1 VILNIMLVF
10 VCGLA
15 KHSPTPKVTAAYAV
29 FIMAGFVV
37 YHTFGKGAFS
47 AILTMAA
54 VIQCLATSLLAM
66 QVVSTGSADG
76 VSARAL
82 ILDAVAFACRLSSTT
97 WLDGYLPTDVTGDW
111 VYQLLEICALALTL
125 WLLHHVLVNKRP
137 TYNAEEDSL
146 PIGGM
151 ILGCLVLAIL
161 FHADLDDK
169 PVFDT
174 LWIMALYIAAVQV
187 LPQLWLISKKGGR
200 VHGLTS
206 HYVMAMAVSRFLS
219 GLFMWHAREDLT
231 CVEWVK
237 GYNHA
242 AYAILGAHAVHLLLL
257 GDFAYYYV
265 KGVSKNGLSCSVLP
279 TISV

>member
-1 VILNIMLVF
+1 VVLNIMLVF

-15 KHSPTPKVTAAYAV
+15 KYSPTPKVTAAYAA
-29 FIMAGFVV
+29 FIMAGFGL
-37 YHTFGKGAFS
+37 YHMVGKGEFS

-54 VIQCLATSLLAM
+54 VTQCLATSLLAM

-76 VSARAL
+76 ISARAL
-82 ILDAVAFACRLSSTT
+82 ILDAVTFACRLSSTT
-97 WLDGYLPTDVTGDW
+97 WLNGYLPSDVTGDW
-111 VYQLLEICALALTL
+111 VYQLLEISALALTL
-125 WLLHHVLVNKRP
+125 WLLHHVLVNKRQ

-161 FHADLDDK
+161 FHADLDNS

-174 LWIMALYIAAVQV
+174 LWIMATYVSAVQV
-187 LPQLWLISKKGGR
+187 LPQLWLISKNGGR
-200 VHGLTS
+200 VPALTS
-206 HYVMAMAVSRFLS
+206 HYIAAMAVSRFMS
-219 GLFMWHAREDLT
+219 GLFMFHAKDDIT
-231 CVEWVK
+231 SAPWIK

-242 AYAILGAHAVHLLLL
+242 PYAILGAHAAHLLLL
-257 GDFAYYYV
+257 ADFAYYYI
-265 KGVSKNGLSCSVLP
+265 KGMSKNGFSCSSLP